1 MNKPLLQGA
10 PSTPSGAEI
19 RGGPIVE
26 RRVTEELAAFCV
38 GLKTESLPPAVFDAA
53 RRFLLDFSAV
63 ALRGSLEQSSH
74 IMAQTIERLSPPRAE
89 GSRLIGH
96 ASRNSPEYAAMV
108 NGTSLHGLELDDIH
122 PVAAIHPGAA
132 VFPAALAVGEAVN
145 ATGKDFLAAVVVGY
159 EVSCRLSRALVPSE
173 HGPHGFHSTA
183 TCGVFGAT
191 AAVARLMGMSADQL
205 VNAFGINGSQ
215 AAGSVEFLADG
226 AWTKR
231 MHPGWAAHAAIIAAE
246 LARGGFTG
254 PWRILEGKSGFLR
267 SYSDRPQ
274 VERVLADIGKDF
286 EILGVAVKPHA
297 ACRYSQAAIDA
308 TLAMVGEHDIKPDQV
323 ERIRVGIFHGAIPIV
338 AEPLA
343 IKRRPRSV
351 VDAQFSIH
359 FATAVAVMRRAV
371 TLADYKPKRMSSP
384 ELHAL
389 MDRVDCVHAPELDP
403 LFPKLWPAIVEIALR
418 DGRRFQKR
426 VDVLHGDP
434 EDPLSWDE
442 LIAKADGLAAEVLP
456 EQRRSALI
464 AAIKN
469 FEKGSVRSFAELLR
483 GPSA

>member
-1 MNKPLLQGA
+1 MNEPVQPTPL
-10 PSTPSGAEI
+10 SEV
-19 RGGPIVE
+19 RGGPIIE
-26 RRVTEELAAFCV
+26 RRVTEELAAFCI
-38 GLKTESLPPAVFDAA
+38 GLRAA
-53 RRFLLDFSAV
+53 TIPEAAFNAAKRLLLDFCAV
-63 ALRGSLEQSSH
+63 AMRGSLEQSSRIVAKTVEKLCSAH
-74 IMAQTIERLSPPRAE
+74 ED
-89 GSRLIGH
+89 GSQVIGH
-96 ASRNSPEYAAMV
+96 QTRCSREYAALI

-132 VFPAALAVGEAVN
+132 IFPAALAVGEAVDSS
-145 ATGKDFLAAVVVGY
+145 GKDLLAAVIVGY

-173 HGPHGFHSTA
+173 HGPHGFHSTS

-191 AAVARLMGMSADQL
+191 AAVARLLGLSNDQL

-215 AAGSVEFLADG
+215 AAGSVEFLTDG

-231 MHPGWAAHAAIIAAE
+231 LHPGWAAHGAIIAVE

-254 PWRILEGKSGFLR
+254 PRRILEGKSGFLR

-274 VERVLADIGKDF
+274 VDRVLDGLGERF

-308 TLAMVGEHDIKPDQV
+308 ILALVAENDIKPDQV
-323 ERIRVGIFHGAIPIV
+323 ERITIGIFQGAIPIV

-343 IKRRPRSV
+343 IKRRPRTT

-359 FATAVAVMRRAV
+359 FAAAVAVMRRAV
-371 TLADYKPKRMSSP
+371 TLADYKPERMSAP

-389 MDRVDCVHAPELDP
+389 MDRIDCVHERELDP
-403 LFPKLWPAIVEIALR
+403 FFPKLWPATVEIALS
-418 DGRRFQKR
+418 DGRRATKR
-426 VDVLHGDP
+426 VDILHGDP

-442 LIAKADGLAAEVLP
+442 LIAKAEAVTAEAAPKAWCAALVAGARGLDKS
-456 EQRRSALI
+456 SAR
-464 AAIKN
+464 A
-469 FEKGSVRSFAELLR
+469 FAGLLR
-483 GPSA
+483 GS